1 MPSIVGGS
9 SFTFNDTKVGNDA
22 FWDTLGAFHALL
34 PGLVDSGGSALYACT
49 LAPAESV
56 LAPGAKDLAGIN
68 ALMKPFLD
76 NLARIDFQYQSRVIR
91 QL

>member
-22 FWDTLGAFHALL
+22 FWDALGAFHALL
-34 PGLVDSGGSALYACT
+34 PDLVDSGSSALYICT
-49 LAPAESV
+49 LAPAESAF
-56 LAPGAKDLAGIN
+56 APGANDLAGIN

-76 NLARIDFQYQSRVIR
+76 NLARIDLQYQSRVIR